1 MSARNDQCIWSPRN
15 LTPEQ
20 YDRANGLAD
29 VIERPGIRRHDARD
43 IAALVVRQYVTPAD
57 MLAGEAHHLLRLL
70 TDSGALEFA
79 HGTTTTDK
87 VLDLARDLEAALT
100 AYENTEEP

>member
-1 MSARNDQCIWSPRN
+1 MSAPAVWASRH
-15 LTPEQ
+15 LTPDQ
-20 YDRANGLAD
+20 YDRADELTH

-87 VLDLARDLEAALT
+87 VLDLARDLEAALL

>member
-1 MSARNDQCIWSPRN
+1 MSAPAVWASRH
-15 LTPEQ
+15 LTPDQ
-20 YDRANGLAD
+20 YDRADQLTH
-29 VIERPGIRRHDARD
+29 VIERPGIRRADARD